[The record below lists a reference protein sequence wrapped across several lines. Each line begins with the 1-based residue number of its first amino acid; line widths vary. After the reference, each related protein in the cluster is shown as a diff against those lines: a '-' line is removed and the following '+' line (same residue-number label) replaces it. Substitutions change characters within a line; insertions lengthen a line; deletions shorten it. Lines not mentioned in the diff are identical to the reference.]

1 MEKLTRNNEPFLD
14 TFQLF
19 KSTLEKSIDVF
30 PKKAL
35 STLYGRY
42 QVFLLGVY
50 TSMNT
55 PLYNPQDELL
65 AIFWEP

>member
-42 QVFLLGVY
+42 QVFLFGAY